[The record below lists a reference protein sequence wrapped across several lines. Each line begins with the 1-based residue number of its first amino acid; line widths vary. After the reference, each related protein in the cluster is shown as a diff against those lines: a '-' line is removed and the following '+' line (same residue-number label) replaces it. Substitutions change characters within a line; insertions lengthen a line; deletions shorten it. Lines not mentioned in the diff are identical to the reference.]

1 MNENATASLGIVA
14 SVGFLIL
21 CITFLYSFSYRKQ
34 REKKDWLMIDFL
46 SLSTL
51 TLILMGSI
59 GGFGEIFNYLVTAQI
74 RCYNRSSVYIA
85 GISFIF
91 IAFLLDK
98 LRNKMKWVSYL
109 VSGFILVAGGIDQV
123 HIYADNWQENTIYMQ
138 SIYND
143 FFSKAEES
151 LSKGAMVYQLPYLD
165 FPEVS
170 STYDYKHFIGYL
182 FTDTLKWSYGGVKG
196 RNVKAGELNIDQGM
210 SYRFLAAIKDAGF
223 EAVYIDLD
231 GYEDGGNQA
240 LLFYNQLGVKPLISD
255 DGKLYLFDISA
266 IEIPIEKTIAGFSFV
281 NSWADEYDMDL
292 DTDEKV
298 EIAKGIGN
306 MERIA
311 YTMLYSGIS
320 NADIINDYS
329 DAEFIDFLYLSLLGR
344 KESDEERNTWIE
356 IIKDGSSREE
366 IFYSF
371 LSSKEFQSKI

>member
-1 MNENATASLGIVA
+1 MTK
-14 SVGFLIL
+14 
-21 CITFLYSFSYRKQ
+21 TFR
-34 REKKDWLMIDFL
+34 
-46 SLSTL
+46 
-51 TLILMGSI
+51 
-59 GGFGEIFNYLVTAQI
+59 
-74 RCYNRSSVYIA
+74 
-85 GISFIF
+85 
-91 IAFLLDK
+91 
-98 LRNKMKWVSYL
+98 
-109 VSGFILVAGGIDQV
+109 
-123 HIYADNWQENTIYMQ
+123 

-306 MERIA
+306 RH
-311 YTMLYSGIS
+311 SKGK
-320 NADIINDYS
+320 
-329 DAEFIDFLYLSLLGR
+329 R
-344 KESDEERNTWIE
+344 HCWI
-356 IIKDGSSREE
+356 
-366 IFYSF
+366 
-371 LSSKEFQSKI
+371 

>member
-1 MNENATASLGIVA
+1 M
-14 SVGFLIL
+14 
-21 CITFLYSFSYRKQ
+21 
-34 REKKDWLMIDFL
+34 
-46 SLSTL
+46 
-51 TLILMGSI
+51 
-59 GGFGEIFNYLVTAQI
+59 
-74 RCYNRSSVYIA
+74 
-85 GISFIF
+85 
-91 IAFLLDK
+91 
-98 LRNKMKWVSYL
+98 
-109 VSGFILVAGGIDQV
+109 
-123 HIYADNWQENTIYMQ
+123 
-138 SIYND
+138 
-143 FFSKAEES
+143 
-151 LSKGAMVYQLPYLD
+151 
-165 FPEVS
+165 
-170 STYDYKHFIGYL
+170 
-182 FTDTLKWSYGGVKG
+182 KG

-356 IIKDGSSREE
+356 IIKDGSSRD
-366 IFYSF
+366 
-371 LSSKEFQSKI
+371 